1 MMNNPSAVK
10 SRNTVSGMLDM
21 DLLVWRCR
29 SNLFHNLI
37 NLLNNTDCTDTGLVF
52 PTRKISTATKF
63 IKLEF
68 IYLVVFCISKV

>member
-21 DLLVWRCR
+21 DLLVWHCR

-37 NLLNNTDCTDTGLVF
+37 NLLND
-52 PTRKISTATKF
+52 A
-63 IKLEF
+63 
-68 IYLVVFCISKV
+68 Y